1 MRITALDLLLG
12 TPRLQRRI
20 EAERL
25 LLQRDLDLVEVNTQ
39 ELRTGLARKA
49 TSLPALAAAAAGGF
63 VATKLFSR
71 PRRARSESSPDN
83 EPNKTLVASTQL
95 ASQLIMPLLIGWVQA
110 RFAPPVQHEP
120 ASAPPESPTES

>member
-25 LLQRDLDLVEVNTQ
+25 LLQRDLDLVDANTQ
-39 ELRTGLARKA
+39 ELRAGLARKA
-49 TSLPALAAAAAGGF
+49 TSLPALAAAAVGGF

-71 PRRARSESSPDN
+71 PRRARSESSPDS

-95 ASQLIMPLLIGWVQA
+95 ASQLLMPLLIGWVQG
-110 RFAPPVQHEP
+110 RFAPPAQQ
-120 ASAPPESPTES
+120 ASDSESQNSPTEP